1 MGTGPGDPELITLKA
16 AGVLRSA
23 DVVFCFSWLNEE
35 LARFVQP
42 GRVEVVSPL
51 FMGGRYFRQKPEDVS
66 AELREAVVEANAEL
80 AKFKQRVEQLVAQGK
95 TVAFA
100 DNGDPMVFSPWSW
113 AAHEFAQ
120 LQPVVIPGVSS
131 FNAANAASTGC
142 EWLGLDPADLRQ
154 RPRSHRRSWTPQRH
168 SGVLHAPKATTGRS
182 ALPAGAFSG
191 QYAGRHC
198 VRCQLSDRT
207 GHSRHAGRHR
217 PSRWRGETAAVVP
230 LLRRRRIETVP
241 MLSLKP
247 LPRSETPPPETDGR
261 LHRPGQ
267 TSMVDQV

>member
-1 MGTGPGDPELITLKA
+1 MADRVNGQPLADDARPYRVIVAGSELHEVWIRQVTGIFVQSASPATAASSAAPRTSPEDRATPAGRLYLVGTGPGDPELITVKA

-51 FMGGRYFRQKPEDVS
+51 FMGGRYFGQRPEEVS
-66 AELREAVVEANAEL
+66 AELRDRVVQANAEL

-131 FNAANAASTGC
+131 FNAANAA
-142 EWLGLDPADLRQ
+142 L
-154 RPRSHRRSWTPQRH
+154 
-168 SGVLHAPKATTGRS
+168 
-182 ALPAGAFSG
+182 
-191 QYAGRHC
+191 
-198 VRCQLSDRT
+198 
-207 GHSRHAGRHR
+207 
-217 PSRWRGETAAVVP
+217 
-230 LLRRRRIETVP
+230 
-241 MLSLKP
+241 
-247 LPRSETPPPETDGR
+247 
-261 LHRPGQ
+261 
-267 TSMVDQV
+267 